1 VFRDRFIPPGVVG
14 RCISDSRDVSWEY
27 KIVRPERGATL
38 KEAGDP
44 ETTLNELG
52 TRGWELTETID
63 YVGGGTKY
71 LVFKRRRGEMSE

>member
-1 VFRDRFIPPGVVG
+1 VFRDRFISPAVVG
-14 RCISDSRDVSWEY
+14 RCISNSRDVSWEY
-27 KIVRPERGATL
+27 KIVRPERGVAL

-71 LVFKRRRGEMSE
+71 LVLKRRRGARSE